1 MVTPTMNQ
9 KWYHERRWAAVIV
22 VTSILSCYVFVSLA
36 INSGSLI
43 EYFIAMILMGLS
55 VNRLAHIVLVSIK
68 GRVTG

>member
-1 MVTPTMNQ
+1 MVKPAMNH

-22 VTSILSCYVFVSLA
+22 VASILGCYVFASLA

-43 EYFIAMILMGLS
+43 EYFIAIILMGLS

-68 GRVTG
+68 RRATN